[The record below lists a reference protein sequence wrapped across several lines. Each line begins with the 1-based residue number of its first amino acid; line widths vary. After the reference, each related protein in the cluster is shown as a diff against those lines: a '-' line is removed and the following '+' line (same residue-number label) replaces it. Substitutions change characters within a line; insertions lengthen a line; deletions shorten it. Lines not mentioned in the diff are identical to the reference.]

1 MVTPRIKL
9 FYMLLMFCRTRRATP
24 FESRWS
30 WPLLQFF
37 RSHTTF
43 FSTRSHRHPP
53 PPSAALSEP
62 FWWPEPFSSLAIS
75 QNRHRS
81 PVFGELRPRTC
92 FLPYFWIEP
101 HLISLPHLRSIR
113 CITGISTT
121 TTGAPHHRQGSPPL
135 SLHCCPVATVS
146 PRRRNF
152 ALCIPLAT
160 SMLTP
165 PVGLHLVHR

>member
-1 MVTPRIKL
+1 
-9 FYMLLMFCRTRRATP
+9 MFCRTRGATP

-30 WPLLQFF
+30 APFAILPLAHNILQHEIAPAPSSSFC
-37 RSHTTF
+37 
-43 FSTRSHRHPP
+43 STEWAIP
-53 PPSAALSEP
+53 ATGAIFLA
-62 FWWPEPFSSLAIS
+62 AIS

-81 PVFGELRPRTC
+81 PVFGELHPRTC

-135 SLHCCPVATVS
+135 SLHCCPAATVS
-146 PRRRNF
+146 PRRGNF
-152 ALCIPLAT
+152 ALCVPLAT

-165 PVGLHLVHR
+165 PVGLHLIHR